1 MEIFGDI
8 RTYLVVNT
16 TEYNND
22 GKWAVQSAHLDE
34 LNALGFEVED
44 VLKISL
50 MSIGEVLSD
59 WSYNGLIVIRLA

>member
-50 MSIGEVLSD
+50 MSIGEVLTD

>member
-59 WSYNGLIVIRLA
+59 WDYDGCMVIRVA

>member
-34 LNALGFEVED
+34 LDALGFGVED
-44 VLKISL
+44 VLRISL
-50 MSIGEVLSD
+50 MGVGSVLSD
-59 WSYNGLIVIRLA
+59 WDYDGCMVIRVA

>member
-50 MSIGEVLSD
+50 MSIGKVLTD